1 MNASLLLSSVS
12 RNSSLNKCL
21 LTSSRLISVK
31 SLAKEGIS
39 WDKGRLLV
47 SKATSNHHVLAASF
61 SNKSHKHSNENKKIR
76 QQVIFA
82 SSLATL
88 GGLIG

>member
-61 SNKSHKHSNENKKIR
+61 SNKSYKHSKKIR